1 MKVLHLDS
9 VYRQWLNLNEALSFD
24 GDLNEKFI
32 GLTHNES
39 IFFAEMLKTALQP
52 LDLRTVDELKRFIEL
67 QERHEC
73 TLALQR
79 KASRLKT

>member
-39 IFFAEMLKTALQP
+39 IFFAEILKTALQP
-52 LDLRTVDELKRFIEL
+52 LDLRTVDELKRFMEL
-67 QERHEC
+67 QERHER

>member
-39 IFFAEMLKTALQP
+39 IFFAEILKTALQP

-67 QERHEC
+67 QERHER